1 MAAKHNEI
9 IALYHLEHG
18 ALTLRRTEFKERYGL
33 NKQNISDL
41 VNRRGKIRQGWS
53 LSEQDNWKSFY
64 FSIPQELW
72 NIAEKVAYEKGW
84 TVEAVICDAVEKQLK
99 YQVIEVLLEGIE

>member
-1 MAAKHNEI
+1 MAAKHNEV
-9 IALYHLEHG
+9 IALYHPEHG
-18 ALTLRRTEFKERYGL
+18 ALTLTRTEFRERYGL

-53 LSEQDNWKSFY
+53 LLEQNNWKSFY
-64 FSIPQELW
+64 FSVPQGLW

-84 TVEAVICDAVEKQLK
+84 TVEAVICNAVEKQLE
-99 YQVIEVLLEGIE
+99 YQVIEVLLEDIE